1 MKRNRIELVGRL
13 DDRPELSCTPG
24 GLAVLRFRVE
34 CGERDERLCLEV
46 VVVGERALELERRL
60 APGGGVRVRGSL
72 RVVSE
77 RRRPGPRGM
86 GVEVMAKQIE
96 PAAEV

>member
-13 DDRPELSCTPG
+13 EDRPELSCTPG

-72 RVVSE
+72 RAVSD
-77 RRRPGPRGM
+77 RRSGPRGV